1 MNSLA
6 QALIITGLILLL
18 LSLKPAFS
26 ISQLPTEQQQGWRI
40 LLGLIF
46 AFITGYFG
54 YLYMLSD
61 HPVTQLEMVVALV
74 FCGGGG
80 FVYIIT
86 RMSEKTIHVL
96 VSQANRHLHQAHH
109 DPLTRLPN
117 RIVFYKKL
125 SQISQD
131 NQIFCC
137 LILDL
142 NDFKKIN
149 DTHGHNCGDKVLKS
163 VAERIRSCLP
173 EHAVAAR
180 LGGDE
185 LGILLFGS
193 FASHG
198 QVFVEQ
204 LHGLISQPI
213 NYQQHIIHIGVSIGI
228 AEYPHHGSHRK
239 QLLNHADIAM
249 YQAKRNKK
257 PYCLYEANFSTANKN
272 TSN

>member
-1 MNSLA
+1 MNNLA
-6 QALIITGLILLL
+6 QILIIIGLILLL
-18 LSLKPAFS
+18 LSLRPALS
-26 ISQLPTEQQQGWRI
+26 ISRLPTEQQLGWRI

-46 AFITGYFG
+46 SFIVG
-54 YLYMLSD
+54 YLGYLFMLSD
-61 HPVTQLEMVVALV
+61 HLATKLEIVVALV

-86 RMSEKTIHVL
+86 RMSEKTIHIL
-96 VSQANRHLHQAHH
+96 VNQAKKHLHQAHH
-109 DPLTRLPN
+109 DHLTRLPN
-117 RIVFYKKL
+117 RIVFYKQL
-125 SQISQD
+125 SQISQE

-149 DTHGHNCGDKVLKS
+149 DTYGHDCGDQVLKS
-163 VAERIRSCLP
+163 VADRIRSCLP
-173 EHAVAAR
+173 EKAVVAR

-185 LGILLFGS
+185 LGVLLIGS
-193 FASHG
+193 FATNG
-198 QVFVEQ
+198 LVFVEK
-204 LHGLISQPI
+204 LNLLIGQPI

-228 AEYPHHGSHRK
+228 AEHPRHGFHRK

-257 PYCLYEANFSTANKN
+257 AYCVYDTNFKTENKN
-272 TSN
+272 T

>member
-6 QALIITGLILLL
+6 QAPILIGLILLL
-18 LSLKPAFS
+18 LSLRPTLS
-26 ISQLPTEQQQGWRI
+26 ISRLPTEQQLGWRI
-40 LLGLIF
+40 LLGLVF
-46 AFITGYFG
+46 AFIVGYLG

-61 HPVTQLEMVVALV
+61 HRATKLEIVVALV

-80 FVYIIT
+80 FVFIVT

-96 VSQANRHLHQAHH
+96 VNQANRHLHQAHH
-109 DPLTRLPN
+109 DPLTGLPN

-125 SQISQD
+125 SQIIQD
-131 NQIFCC
+131 NNIFCC

-149 DTHGHNCGDKVLKS
+149 DTHGHECGDKVLIS

-173 EHAVAAR
+173 ENAVVAR

-185 LGILLFGS
+185 LGVLLLGS
-193 FASHG
+193 FTSHG
-198 QVFVEQ
+198 QAFVEQ
-204 LHGLISQPI
+204 LHQLIGQPI
-213 NYQQHIIHIGVSIGI
+213 NDEQHIIHVGVSIGI
-228 AEYPHHGSHRK
+228 AEYPRHGSNRK
-239 QLLNHADIAM
+239 HLLNHADIAM

-257 PYCLYEANFSTANKN
+257 VYCLYETHFSTTYQNV
-272 TSN
+272 SG